1 MAQAQIQLKPYSGL
15 EKESFREF
23 EHLLRSYLAVAGIA
37 NAQQANFLQLHLRD
51 AALRFF
57 QTLPD
62 ATRADLDLSL
72 TALRDRFCNP
82 HLQELHVLNLENLKF
97 DSKTDTPENF
107 LVTLQTKAL
116 KAYPDPTLVPIAP
129 IDGAAPDAAV
139 EQTRFDQETARNAE
153 QLRSA
158 QEARSIQ
165 IRRQFIKNM
174 PGWLRA
180 KLLEQPETTSV
191 EDLCIFARKQLTI
204 HNLFK
209 IDDSPMDAFSEIGP
223 TVTDTLVTAL
233 TKLSTSQEAL
243 DNRLNEMS
251 KKFEERNNALSNQL
265 ENVQKLQRMFPII
278 KIHNLNAA
286 LLVTHAV
293 KILKI
298 VVTAA
303 VIVDATAETMAEV
316 TAAIAQIFNV
326 NHGVSDHVT
335 NHIIQITKISII
347 KAGKILSLIRDNLR
361 SLHLMWIHNS
371 PHLKCLRRI
380 LTICRTLSKVVLRV
394 ISAAIRTIWH
404 LIVQWWVPHR
414 DEVPRCPLISIKKTK
429 YAAQATR
436 AHKQARHM

>member
-1 MAQAQIQLKPYSGL
+1 MQTPNKQI
-15 EKESFREF
+15 
-23 EHLLRSYLAVAGIA
+23 
-37 NAQQANFLQLHLRD
+37 FLQLHLRD

-82 HLQELHVLNLENLKF
+82 HLQELHVLTLENLKF

-116 KAYPDPTLVPIAP
+116 KAYPEPTLVPVAP

-204 HNLFK
+204 PNLCK

-243 DNRLNEMS
+243 DNRLNEMP

-265 ENVQKLQRMFPII
+265 ENVQKLQTENVSHNQNSQSQRGSFGNSRGQNSQNRGYRGGYRGRYRGNNGRGYRGNRSNFQRQPWGQRPRYQSYNQNYQNFNNQGWRNTVANQEQPSFPTPNVDTQQPTFEVFTPDP
-278 KIHNLNAA
+278 KYMPYTQQSS
-286 LLVTHAV
+286 VTCHKCGYPNHLAPNCT
-293 KILKI
+293 
-298 VVTAA
+298 VVGPAPRRG
-303 VIVDATAETMAEV
+303 
-316 TAAIAQIFNV
+316 AQMPFNQYQK
-326 NHGVSDHVT
+326 N
-335 NHIIQITKISII
+335 
-347 KAGKILSLIRDNLR
+347 
-361 SLHLMWIHNS
+361 
-371 PHLKCLRRI
+371 
-380 LTICRTLSKVVLRV
+380 
-394 ISAAIRTIWH
+394 
-404 LIVQWWVPHR
+404 
-414 DEVPRCPLISIKKTK
+414 
-429 YAAQATR
+429 
-436 AHKQARHM
+436 

>member
-1 MAQAQIQLKPYSGL
+1 MLAPSLNRYGSSTNTTETLLRAR
-15 EKESFREF
+15 EKSFCDF
-23 EHLLRSYLAVAGIA
+23 EHLLRSYLEVAGIA

-51 AALRFF
+51 ALLQFF

-116 KAYPDPTLVPIAP
+116 KAYPDPTLVPVAP

-204 HNLFK
+204 HNLCK

-251 KKFEERNNALSNQL
+251 KKFEERNTALSNQL
-265 ENVQKLQRMFPII
+265 ENVQKLQTENVSQNQNSQSQRGSFGNSRGQNSNNRGYRGGYRGRYRGNNGRGYRGNRSNFQRQPWGQRPRYQSFNQNYQNFNTQGWQNTVANQGQPSFPTP
-278 KIHNLNAA
+278 NVETQQPTFEVFTPDPNYMPYTQQSS
-286 LLVTHAV
+286 VTCHKCGYPNHLAPNCT
-293 KILKI
+293 
-298 VVTAA
+298 VVGPAPRRG
-303 VIVDATAETMAEV
+303 
-316 TAAIAQIFNV
+316 AQMPFNQYQK
-326 NHGVSDHVT
+326 N
-335 NHIIQITKISII
+335 
-347 KAGKILSLIRDNLR
+347 
-361 SLHLMWIHNS
+361 
-371 PHLKCLRRI
+371 
-380 LTICRTLSKVVLRV
+380 
-394 ISAAIRTIWH
+394 
-404 LIVQWWVPHR
+404 
-414 DEVPRCPLISIKKTK
+414 
-429 YAAQATR
+429 
-436 AHKQARHM
+436 